1 MDGTSSASERLI
13 TIFGNLSIKRFVTIG
28 NSQSINPVISL

>member
-1 MDGTSSASERLI
+1 MDGTSSSSERLI
-13 TIFGNLSIKRFVTIG
+13 AIFGKLSIKRFSTIG